1 LLHFMPVSTTPVLTA
16 EQLATG
22 LPYPSYRQ
30 HIAEVMATPQ
40 PDEQLAKMLPH
51 YQQAVTRM
59 DQVAPTVELLPAL
72 QAALGQLSG
81 HYLWAIITEG
91 WCGDASHTVP
101 LIEAVAQASGGHL
114 DTRYFLRDSHPDLI
128 DRYLTNGG
136 RAIPIAVV
144 LHADTLTE
152 AGVWGPRPAP
162 LQAIHQDMK
171 ARAVPFKEVIT
182 TVNEWYDQDATR
194 TTQQELLAL
203 VQGLA

>member
-1 LLHFMPVSTTPVLTA
+1 MPVSTTPVLTA

-59 DQVAPTVELLPAL
+59 DQVAPTVELLPEL
-72 QAALGQLSG
+72 LAALGRLSG

-101 LIEAVAQASGGHL
+101 VIEAVAQASGGHL
-114 DTRYFLRDSHPDLI
+114 ATRYFLRDSHPDLI

-162 LQAIHQDMK
+162 LQVIHQDMK
-171 ARAVPFKEVIT
+171 AREVPFKEVIT
-182 TVNEWYDQDATR
+182 TVNAWYDHDATR

>member
-1 LLHFMPVSTTPVLTA
+1 MPASPTPILTA

-22 LPYPSYRQ
+22 LPYPAYRQ
-30 HIAEVMATPQ
+30 HVAEVMATPQ

-51 YQQAVTRM
+51 YQTAVAQM
-59 DQVAPTVELLPAL
+59 DRVAPTITLLPEL
-72 QAALGQLSG
+72 RAALGQLSG
-81 HYLWAIITEG
+81 RYLWAIITEG

-101 LIEAVAQASGGHL
+101 VIEAVAQASGGHL
-114 DTRYFLRDSHPDLI
+114 ETRHFLRDSHPDLI

-162 LQAIHQDMK
+162 LQAIHQEMK
-171 ARAVPFKEVIT
+171 AREVPFKEVIV
-182 TVNEWYDQDATR
+182 TVNNWYDQDATG
-194 TTQQELLAL
+194 TTQHELLAL
-203 VQGLA
+203 VQGLK

>member
-1 LLHFMPVSTTPVLTA
+1 MSSSTTPVLSA

-22 LPYPSYRQ
+22 LSYPAYRQ
-30 HIAEVMATPQ
+30 HIAQIMAMPQ
-40 PDEQLAKMLPH
+40 PDEQLAKMLPY

-59 DQVAPTVELLPAL
+59 DQVAPTVTLLPEL
-72 QAALGQLSG
+72 QAALGQLNG

-101 LIEAVAQASGGHL
+101 LFEAVAAASGGHL
-114 DTRYFLRDSHPDLI
+114 TTRYFLRDSHPDFI

-162 LQAIHQDMK
+162 LQAIHQDLK
-171 ARAVPFKEVIT
+171 AREVPFKEVIRQ
-182 TVNEWYDQDATR
+182 VNEWYDQDATR
-194 TTQQELLAL
+194 TTQHELLAL
-203 VQGLA
+203 VQQLA

>member
-1 LLHFMPVSTTPVLTA
+1 MPAPTTPVLTT

-22 LPYPSYRQ
+22 LPYSAYRQ
-30 HIAEVMATPQ
+30 HIAEVLANPA
-40 PDEQLAKMLPH
+40 PDEALAKMLPH
-51 YQQAVTRM
+51 YRQAVDRM
-59 DQVAPTVELLPAL
+59 DAIAPTVTLLPEL

-101 LIEAVAQASGGHL
+101 IIEAVAQASGGHL

-162 LQAIHQDMK
+162 LQAIHQELK
-171 ARAVPFKEVIT
+171 AKETPFKEVIT
-182 TVNEWYDQDATR
+182 TVNNWYDADDSR
-194 TTQQELLAL
+194 TTQLELLAL
-203 VQGLA
+203 VQRLS

>member
-1 LLHFMPVSTTPVLTA
+1 MSASTTPVLSA

-22 LPYPSYRQ
+22 LPYPAYRQ
-30 HIAEVMATPQ
+30 HIAEALATSQ
-40 PDEQLAKMLPH
+40 PDEKLAKMLP
-51 YQQAVTRM
+51 YYRQAVDRM
-59 DQVAPTVELLPAL
+59 DAITPTVTLLPEL
-72 QAALGQLSG
+72 QAALGHLSG
-81 HYLWAIITEG
+81 QYLWVIITEG

-101 LIEAVAQASGGHL
+101 IIEAVAQASGGHL
-114 DTRYFLRDSHPDLI
+114 TTRYFLRDSHPDLI

-162 LQAIHQDMK
+162 LQAIHQELK
-171 ARAVPFKEVIT
+171 AKEAPFKEVIT
-182 TVNEWYDQDATR
+182 TVNNWYDADASR

-203 VQGLA
+203 VKQLS